1 MINNESREITIELA
15 ELVFKQTND
24 AEFTR
29 HVCIFVDTDAKK
41 KQLIKFIKE
50 NNPSLNEINYHSV
63 SIAMCEVRKNNIYS
77 EGEKT

>member
-1 MINNESREITIELA
+1 MINNESREITKELA

-29 HVCIFVDTDAKK
+29 HICIFVDADAKK

-50 NNPSLNEINYHSV
+50 NNPSLSEINYHSV
-63 SIAMCEVRKNNIYS
+63 SIVL
-77 EGEKT
+77 GER